1 MKLEVTR
8 DVVSD
13 LWSLCQAGSAS
24 PDSRALVKAYLVE
37 DGSFAAMLKRSK
49 TMSSS
54 LPDFHLSP
62 DAERRLLD
70 DARDRARTKLLV
82 IGGSIAIAGFL
93 ALIALVALLV
103 FLNRGIF

>member
-70 DARDRARTKLLV
+70 DARDRARTKLLARFTEA
-82 IGGSIAIAGFL
+82 GGQKEGNAHL
-93 ALIALVALLV
+93 MALVV
-103 FLNRGIF
+103 PGPQR